1 MLNKRDLE
9 IVDDAMGEY
18 ADGSVEDTVW
28 RRIKTALLELVTSH
42 NSTSPKCCECGK
54 RFRIAEWGFITKN
67 GLHHANCADHNTSG
81 E

>member
-1 MLNKRDLE
+1 MFT
-9 IVDDAMGEY
+9 IVLWWGVIGWCIAMTAVGY
-18 ADGSVEDTVW
+18 LVDCRRNTKDGIPS
-28 RRIKTALLELVTSH
+28 ASH
-42 NSTSPKCCECGK
+42 NSASPKCCECGK